1 MTRPTPPSRRLA
13 PGLAVIAISALGS
26 PTLAQDTENASILQ
40 VSHAAVGSQPAPP
53 LPASPAPLVAPA
65 TRTTLQVIPGFR
77 APFRRGGVGGA
88 ADGDRSGSS
97 PVGFV
102 DFRYSPKE
110 NWFADL
116 TLNAYPDGRKRWE
129 PDFTYSF
136 GYDNWRPNTFSLVYA
151 NYTNSRFDPRP
162 GQKVT
167 RIEYGTISA
176 GYKFRLPDAIRLPAA
191 DAGDEGR
198 IMCRVGYDFTPRY
211 EQQTGPDRWGRHTS
225 SVGCRTPIWRR
236 LFADLTAYQQLA
248 GDRRPWDPD
257 FTYSFGWF
265 DWRPNRLSVQYT
277 NYSGNRY
284 PGRDHA
290 ADTGRLKDGSV
301 VVSYNLA
308 F

>member
-1 MTRPTPPSRRLA
+1 M
-13 PGLAVIAISALGS
+13 
-26 PTLAQDTENASILQ
+26 
-40 VSHAAVGSQPAPP
+40 VGSTPAPP
-53 LPASPAPLVAPA
+53 LGDSPTAMVQREGRKQFYV
-65 TRTTLQVIPGFR
+65 TPGFR
-77 APFRRGGVGGA
+77 TPFRRTGVGGA

-102 DFRYSPKE
+102 DLRYSPKE
-110 NWFADL
+110 NWFANV

-136 GYDNWRPNTFSLVYA
+136 GYDDWRPNTFSLVYA
-151 NYTNSRFDPRP
+151 NYTNSRFDPQP
-162 GQKVT
+162 GEKVT
-167 RIEYGTISA
+167 RVEYGTISA
-176 GYKFRLPDAIRLPAA
+176 GYKFRLPDALRSPIA
-191 DAGDEGR
+191 DVGDEGR
-198 IMCRVGYDFTPRY
+198 INCRVGYHYTPRY
-211 EQQTGPDRWGRHTS
+211 EMPTGRDRWGRHAS

-236 LFADLTAYQQLA
+236 LFVDLTAYQQL
-248 GDRRPWDPD
+248 GGRKRPWDPD

-265 DWRPNRLSVQYT
+265 DWRANRLSVQYT

-290 ADTGRLKDGSV
+290 PDTGRLKDGSV